1 MRLTKWSDY
10 TLRVLMHCASLQHRS
25 KPVTIQEIAQRH
37 DISRSHLMKIVM
49 TLAGWGWI
57 ESIRGRGGGIRLLI
71 DPGQLRI
78 GDVLR
83 RTETDFVL
91 VECFDPEHNQC
102 KLIERCPLQNVLQ
115 EALGSYLQVLD
126 RVSLADIVPQAPGQ
140 PVSIQTFFETRKP
153 WPKSY

>member
-1 MRLTKWSDY
+1 MRLTKWTDY
-10 TLRVLMHCASLQHRS
+10 TLRVLMHCASLRHRPQ
-25 KPVTIQEIAQRH
+25 PVTIQEIAQRH

-71 DPGQLRI
+71 DPRELRI

-83 RTETDFVL
+83 RTETDFAL

-102 KLIERCPLQNVLQ
+102 KLIERCRLKNVLQ
-115 EALGSYLQVLD
+115 DALGSYLHVLD

-140 PVSIQTFFETRKP
+140 AISVQTLFEAK
-153 WPKSY
+153 KG